1 MERNHQIDITVDGR
15 TMLQHDQEKQSVKEQ
30 YEFNFIRITFHKS
43 KLLLPNEVIYQLIDK
58 DTRRYGR
65 NTDVAVQIQKYVT
78 MCVMGVTFIC
88 VIRQSI
94 LEISK
99 KPNAS
104 SLALR
109 SSEIQTLGHK
119 KYYVPSKRQ
128 VPITQ

>member
-1 MERNHQIDITVDGR
+1 MERNHQIDVTVDGR
-15 TMLQHDQEKQSVKEQ
+15 TMLQHDQEKQSVKAQ
-30 YEFNFIRITFHKS
+30 YEF
-43 KLLLPNEVIYQLIDK
+43 IYQIIDK
-58 DTRRYGR
+58 DARRYGR

-99 KPNAS
+99 KPNTS
-104 SLALR
+104 SLAVR